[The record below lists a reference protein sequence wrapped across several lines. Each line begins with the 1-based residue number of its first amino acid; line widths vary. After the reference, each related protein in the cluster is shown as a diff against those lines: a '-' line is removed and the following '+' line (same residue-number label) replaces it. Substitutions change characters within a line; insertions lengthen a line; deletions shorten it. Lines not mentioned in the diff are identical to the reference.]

1 MTRYPCQKKYDEK
14 RPLIT
19 FRVDQAEKKAIEKM
33 AKDSGNNISD
43 LVRMA
48 LLGLEQDFTQA
59 YNNGFSEGTEK
70 SAIWI
75 SCHRCRNRLYIE
87 PNSYLHRRVIDR
99 CRGEFSYDPKCP
111 PPDSTNQLP
120 VCSWY

>member
-1 MTRYPCQKKYDEK
+1 MTRYPCQKRYDEK

-19 FRVDQAEKKAIEKM
+19 FRVDKAEKKVIEKM
-33 AKDSGNNISD
+33 AEDSGKSISD

-48 LLGLEQDFTQA
+48 LLGLEKDFTEA
-59 YNNGFSEGTEK
+59 YNKGFSNGKDK

-75 SCHRCRNRLYIE
+75 SCHCCRNPLYIE

-99 CRGEFSYDPKCP
+99 CRGEFQHDPKCP
-111 PPDSTNQLP
+111 S
-120 VCSWY
+120 V